1 MDKEHLKSDSEPT
14 ENINQMLVR
23 HRKEII
29 DLHSRCKHERFT
41 NWRSAPDN
49 QGGGMFRA
57 CIFCG
62 KVERSRLISPI
73 LKVNLPEQ
81 ERKEK

>member
-1 MDKEHLKSDSEPT
+1 MSEETSMIDSEPT
-14 ENINQMLVR
+14 ENINQMLIR

-41 NWRSAPDN
+41 NWRPVPNN
-49 QGGGMFRA
+49 QGSGTFRA

-81 ERKEK
+81 EKK